1 MADSKKT
8 GRNNRL
14 ELSVPKVTSRMPP
27 DVAASLDRL
36 ESKKQQDSSEELMV
50 LGLKIPLAWHRALS
64 ELCLDM
70 TNDHPDYNRFSQ
82 HRRGRSVTK
91 AGIVNTLI
99 EEYLQQQK
107 KL

>member
-1 MADSKKT
+1 
-8 GRNNRL
+8 
-14 ELSVPKVTSRMPP
+14 MPTN
-27 DVAASLDRL
+27 VAASLDRL

-50 LGLKIPLAWHRALS
+50 LSLKIPLAWHRALS

-70 TNDHPDYNRFSQ
+70 TTEHTDYNRFSL

-99 EEYLQQQK
+99 EEYLRQQG